1 MLVVFVMGVE
11 MKQKNQIL
19 VNEATATIEE
29 CNMEIQ
35 VIHTELNRLKS
46 EKSSLKDLLSY
57 YDVIHLRCGS

>member
-11 MKQKNQIL
+11 VKQKNQIL

-35 VIHTELNRLKS
+35 VIHSELNRLKS
-46 EKSSLKDLLSY
+46 EKSSLNDLLSY
-57 YDVIHLRCGS
+57 YDVFPLRCGS

>member
-35 VIHTELNRLKS
+35 VIHSELNRLKS

>member
-1 MLVVFVMGVE
+1 MVVFVMGVE

-35 VIHTELNRLKS
+35 VIHSELNRLKS
-46 EKSSLKDLLSY
+46 EKSSLNDLLSY
-57 YDVIHLRCGS
+57 YDVIPLRYGS

>member
-35 VIHTELNRLKS
+35 VIHSELNRLKS
-46 EKSSLKDLLSY
+46 EKSSLNDLLSY
-57 YDVIHLRCGS
+57 YDVISLRCGS

>member
-1 MLVVFVMGVE
+1 MLVGFVMGVE

-35 VIHTELNRLKS
+35 VIHSELNRLKS
-46 EKSSLKDLLSY
+46 EKSSLNDLLSY

>member
-1 MLVVFVMGVE
+1 MGVE

-35 VIHTELNRLKS
+35 VIHSELNRLKS

>member
-1 MLVVFVMGVE
+1 MLVFFVMGVE

-35 VIHTELNRLKS
+35 IIHSELNRLKS
-46 EKSSLKDLLSY
+46 EKTSLNDLLSY
-57 YDVIHLRCGS
+57 YDIIPLHYRS

>member
-35 VIHTELNRLKS
+35 VIHSELNRLKS
-46 EKSSLKDLLSY
+46 EKSSLNDLLSY
-57 YDVIHLRCGS
+57 YDVIRLRYGS

>member
-11 MKQKNQIL
+11 MTQKNQIL

-35 VIHTELNRLKS
+35 VIHSELNRLKS
-46 EKSSLKDLLSY
+46 EMSSLNDLLSY